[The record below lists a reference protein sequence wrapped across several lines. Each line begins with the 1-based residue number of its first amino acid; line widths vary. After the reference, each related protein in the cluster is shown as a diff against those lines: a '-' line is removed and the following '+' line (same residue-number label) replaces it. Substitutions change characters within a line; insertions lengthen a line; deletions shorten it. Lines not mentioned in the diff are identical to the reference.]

1 MKKNIFTFAFTFL
14 ICFSALCSI
23 CFAQSVTFEP
33 DGQTGEYYITYS
45 GNAGEMYILTVV
57 EGEKTTVEGF
67 SFSQENIVYMNQ
79 ETAGSDGKAVFS
91 DILLADAFSGKGTVL
106 ITGTDLSSPVII
118 GYVNKKAE
126 SAYTI
131 TVPAAS
137 NVYFADGSV
146 GNYAQETVIDVP
158 KTQGY
163 IVVNTGLNTK
173 HTVYKVDANGKPTED
188 KELCDALFNTG
199 KTGIRSPSS
208 ASDERQG
215 LRFLATI
222 LDDAAALDRVVEF
235 GYMVTAETV
244 KMNFA
249 EGYILNKALVD
260 AGKAKM
266 TVARN
271 KADDISIIYGHDVN
285 EEKTLFTTVVYGM
298 PKTYEGYTT
307 NIVSRPYY
315 KLSDGTYI
323 YGEVSKRTLYDVAKA
338 IKSSED
344 QTDYNNNKAYIDEI
358 IYTVETTVDDSFTDV
373 GGLLPENSERII
385 CSSTPMTDSDG
396 YYRNYYTIINP
407 FTGWKESDVPGN
419 IPAKTVAEIPEPIG
433 VGRVAKVVDGF
444 VLEAEFDDTRSAN
457 LTDESQYCWI
467 KSFDTQTGVLETTSV
482 FDDWHDA
489 QNSAV
494 TCFQI
499 TDKTIITSIT
509 YMNSGTSLFTWG
521 SSKLVDTEDLASDLN
536 KYKCYNDKIDDGNG
550 LYKTGYAVYKKA
562 FVRTSSSS
570 PNVADYI
577 IILVHGGENPLRLK
591 TNK

>member
-1 MKKNIFTFAFTFL
+1 MKKNILSFAFTFL
-14 ICFSALCSI
+14 ICFCTLCSF
-23 CFAQSVTFEP
+23 CFAQSVIFEP
-33 DGQTGEYYITYS
+33 DEETGEYNITYS
-45 GNAGEMYILTVV
+45 GNKGEMYLLTIVK
-57 EGEKTTVEGF
+57 GELTTVDGLSISDEDV
-67 SFSQENIVYMNQ
+67 VYINQ
-79 ETAGSDGKAVFS
+79 VTANSAGNAVFS
-91 DILLADAFSGKGTVL
+91 DITLMDSFSGKGTV
-106 ITGTDLSSPVII
+106 IIRGTDLSSPVII
-118 GYVNKKAE
+118 GYVDKKGT
-126 SAYTI
+126 AYTI
-131 TVPAAS
+131 TVPADS
-137 NVYFADGSV
+137 NVYFADGSI

-173 HTVYKVDANGKPTED
+173 HTVYGVDQTGKPTED

-215 LRFLATI
+215 LRFLSII

-235 GYMVTAETV
+235 GYMVTAETA
-244 KMNFA
+244 KMNFS

-266 TVARN
+266 TVARS
-271 KADDISIIYGHDVN
+271 KKDDISIIYGHDVDA
-285 EEKTLFTTVVYGM
+285 EKTLFTTVVYGM
-298 PKTYEGYTT
+298 PKTLEGYTT
-307 NIVSRPYY
+307 NIASRPYY

-323 YGEVSKRTLYDVAKA
+323 YGEVSKATLYDMA
-338 IKSSED
+338 IKIKNAQD
-344 QTDYNNNKAYIDEI
+344 PTDYNNNKEYIDHI

-385 CSSTPMTDSDG
+385 CSGTPMTDSDG

-407 FTGWKESDVPGN
+407 FTGWKESDIPGN

-521 SSKLVDTEDLASDLN
+521 STKLVDTEDLASDLK

-550 LYKTGYAVYKKA
+550 LYKTGYAMYKKA
-562 FVRTSSSS
+562 FVRTSASS